1 MKKLYLILWWHMHQ
15 PMYKNPFTNIYE
27 LPWVFLHSIKDY
39 LEMPLFLEKFTKLKM
54 NFNLTPVLID
64 QIEDYQRNDVS
75 CRLLNVIKKHPSD
88 IEKEEREFFL
98 SLIEV
103 MTDRL
108 KERMPLLKETAHTR
122 LLDIKVAFLMAWVGE
137 MSGGRSDIIK
147 ALKDKGRDYTEE
159 EKNML
164 LEALRHIIGDIL
176 PAYRRLQEEG
186 RICVTTSPYYHPILP
201 LLFSI
206 DSAKEVVGDIA
217 LPDVRADTKEDAF
230 AHIERAIDKYRKIF
244 GDSPAGC
251 WPSEGAVSN
260 TVLDALYKKG
270 IVICGTDESVLENS
284 TGTKDIYKPYIF
296 GNGIRILFRNR
307 ELSDKIGFVYHHWQ
321 EEDGVSDFLKGL
333 RHIYETHEN
342 PVVTVILDG
351 ENCWEYYPD
360 NGNRFLNLFYETLER
375 EDWIETL
382 TLNEVFEKELQTK
395 EIHHIKAG
403 SWINGNLLKWIGNP
417 EKNRFWEMLLKTR
430 KISGLNRSI
439 MIAEGSDWFWW
450 QGESEKAPFLDVF
463 KDLFIN
469 YLKYACIE
477 SGADMPDFLENQ

>member
-75 CRLLNVIKKHPSD
+75 CRLLNVIKKHPKD
-88 IEKEEREFFL
+88 IEEDERKFFL

-108 KERMPLLKETAHTR
+108 KERMPLLKETSYINF
-122 LLDIKVAFLMAWVGE
+122 LDTQVAFLMAWVGE

-186 RICVTTSPYYHPILP
+186 IICVTTSPYYHPILP

-206 DSAKEVVGDIA
+206 DSAKEAVGDIA
-217 LPDVRADTKEDAF
+217 LPDVRTDTKEDAF
-230 AHIERAIDKYRKIF
+230 AHIEGAIDKYRKIF

-260 TVLDALYKKG
+260 TVLDALYTKG
-270 IVICGTDESVLENS
+270 IAICGTDETVLENS

-342 PVVTVILDG
+342 PLVTIILDG
-351 ENCWEYYPD
+351 ENCWEYYPN
-360 NGNRFLNLFYETLER
+360 NGSRFLNLFYETLER

-382 TLNEVFEKELQTK
+382 TLNEVLEKELPTR

-469 YLKYACIE
+469 YLKYACTE
-477 SGADMPDFLENQ
+477 SGTDMPDFLENQ